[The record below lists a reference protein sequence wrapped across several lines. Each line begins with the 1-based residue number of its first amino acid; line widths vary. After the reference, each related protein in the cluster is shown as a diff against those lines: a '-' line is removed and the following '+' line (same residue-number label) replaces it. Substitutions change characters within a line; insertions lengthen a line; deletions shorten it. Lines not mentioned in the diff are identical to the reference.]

1 MHYTLTQQ
9 IPSEVQKDAYE
20 TFIRF
25 LRGVT
30 EQELFLPTEHL
41 SRYPHRQCCLLLSPS
56 RVRELFE
63 VYNPSLRYSQ
73 RLVNY
78 RGYNLIVDKG
88 SQLSDTE
95 AYLIAPSKYTLF
107 LRQVHDGNEIKIYRS
122 NFVDLTGNTP
132 PPLDLYAQDVIDTVR
147 NETGAEI
154 ESEPRYRQLFMFP
167 QLHRKEPP
175 VTVTE
180 CPECGGKVQRVGG
193 GSYFCLDC
201 NWDNLPTLR

>member
-41 SRYPHRQCCLLLSPS
+41 SRYPHRQYCLLLSPS

-132 PPLDLYAQDVIDTVR
+132 PPPSIYMPKMSSIQFGMRPVRKSRANHVIGNSLCFR
-147 NETGAEI
+147 SSIGR
-154 ESEPRYRQLFMFP
+154 SL
-167 QLHRKEPP
+167 L
-175 VTVTE
+175 
-180 CPECGGKVQRVGG
+180 
-193 GSYFCLDC
+193 
-201 NWDNLPTLR
+201 